1 MVEEIK
7 VNRGKQKKI
16 SKRLPFIN
24 GEFKGSS
31 LTGYQWKASNLCIP
45 IWKVHARLEYCD
57 CHLGIDERLTGWLGE
72 RLESQSS
79 LYLHLYLCVSL

>member
-31 LTGYQWKASNLCIP
+31 LTCYQWKASNLCIP
-45 IWKVHARLEYCD
+45 I
-57 CHLGIDERLTGWLGE
+57 
-72 RLESQSS
+72 
-79 LYLHLYLCVSL
+79 

>member
-31 LTGYQWKASNLCIP
+31 LLVCGSAGCAGA
-45 IWKVHARLEYCD
+45 VGFMVA
-57 CHLGIDERLTGWLGE
+57 
-72 RLESQSS
+72 QSFAEGT
-79 LYLHLYLCVSL
+79 